1 MARRPLLALVALA
14 ILAGAG
20 TSADAAGGGG
30 AEAARI
36 VFGHSV
42 EGRDLVARRVGPD
55 GGPRTVLVVG
65 EIHGDEE
72 AGRAV
77 IRSLRRKRSAARGLT
92 IWTVA
97 TINPDGHAADTR
109 GNAHGVDLNRNFPL
123 DWSDDVPAGDLEYG
137 GPRPLSEPES
147 RAYRDL
153 VRRLDPDA
161 TVIYHQP
168 WGVVLAPCRGPAPLQ
183 HLYARTSRM
192 KVDRCRGEGLPGTAT
207 RWTDSRDGTA
217 FVVELASGRLGHAE
231 AERHTLAI
239 RKLARG

>member
-1 MARRPLLALVALA
+1 MLAALA
-14 ILAGAG
+14 GLAGAVA
-20 TSADAAGGGG
+20 SASAAG
-30 AEAARI
+30 ADSRDPARI
-36 VFGHSV
+36 AFGHSV

-77 IRSLRRKRSAARGLT
+77 IRSLRRERRDARGLT

-97 TINPDGHAADTR
+97 TVNPDGHAADTR
-109 GNAHGVDLNRNFPL
+109 TNAHGVDLNRNFPL
-123 DWSDDVPAGDLEYG
+123 DWSDDVPPGDLEYG

-147 RAYRDL
+147 RGYRDL
-153 VRRLDPDA
+153 VRVLHPDI

-183 HLYARTSRM
+183 RLYARTSGMRL
-192 KVDRCRGEGLPGTAT
+192 DRCRGEGLPGTAT
-207 RWTDSRDGTA
+207 RWTDARDGTA
-217 FVVELASGRLGHAE
+217 FVVELAAGRLGQAE
-231 AERHTLAI
+231 ADRHALAI